1 MSTASLNEKL
11 EEICN
16 KLSEKLDKLNSSLN
30 EKVNKLDEKLDGVT
44 CRLNVSENLFQE
56 KWDELKSNQ
65 LLKADK
71 TEVEK
76 LQARISKLEGTKKE
90 QDKVIILLKLYEKRF
105 NVLIHS
111 IPEQERSA
119 WEIPLQTL
127 RLVHTFH
134 EKRTSD

>member
-1 MSTASLNEKL
+1 MSTASLNKKL

-30 EKVNKLDEKLDGVT
+30 EKVNKLDGVT

-56 KWDELKSNQ
+56 KWDEIKSNQ

-76 LQARISKLEGTKKE
+76 LQARISKLEGAKKE
-90 QDKVIILLKLYEKRF
+90 QDKVIILLELYEKRF

-127 RLVHTFH
+127 GLVHTFH